1 MNVEPVFA
9 LGLGWV
15 VLDQQV
21 AWVQVG
27 GALLVVS
34 VVVGLGLRKSS

>member
-1 MNVEPVFA
+1 
-9 LGLGWV
+9 
-15 VLDQQV
+15 V

-34 VVVGLGLRKSS
+34 VVVGLGLRKQSA

>member
-1 MNVEPVFA
+1 
-9 LGLGWV
+9 
-15 VLDQQV
+15 V